1 MTDAIGI
8 PRTVP
13 DAAFRGRIA
22 AARDNGRKA
31 KLAGA
36 PVRSPYNRASLFF
49 GNVRGAM
56 NGSQP
61 TYEFGPFALDA
72 DKRLLLRDGVPVP
85 LAPKALETLLA
96 LIEYRDRVVSKDE
109 LLQRIWG
116 DTVVEEGGLT
126 RNISILRKALGE
138 KPDEHQYTVTVPDG
152 DISSSRMCTSGREA
166 HNRSTLKVKPRPGRV
181 STGGCPVGPP
191 RVGRR
196 FS

>member
-1 MTDAIGI
+1 
-8 PRTVP
+8 
-13 DAAFRGRIA
+13 
-22 AARDNGRKA
+22 
-31 KLAGA
+31 
-36 PVRSPYNRASLFF
+36 
-49 GNVRGAM
+49 M

-138 KPDEHQYTVTVPDG
+138 KPDEHQYTVTVP
-152 DISSSRMCTSGREA
+152 GRGYQFVANVHERPRGPQPVDAESQTEA
-166 HNRSTLKVKPRPGRV
+166 RV
-181 STGGCPVGPP
+181 GSITGGCPVGPP